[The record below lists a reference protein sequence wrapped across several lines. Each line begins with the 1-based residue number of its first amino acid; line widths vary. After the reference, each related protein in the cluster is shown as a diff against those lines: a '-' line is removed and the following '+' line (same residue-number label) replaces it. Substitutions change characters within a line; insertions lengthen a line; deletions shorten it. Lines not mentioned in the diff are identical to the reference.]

1 MHLIRTYLDYLK
13 DNPQGYWFRRKLYG
27 WGWTPARWQGWAT
40 LAIFTGVFAWI
51 LVPFLNYA
59 TEHQDVPADIMASY
73 LAKVFIWVF
82 LLIAICYKTGE
93 PPKWQWGF
101 PDKKDS

>member
-1 MHLIRTYLDYLK
+1 MNLINRYIAYLK
-13 DNPQGYWFRRKLYG
+13 DNPKGYWFRRKLYG
-27 WGWTPARWQGWAT
+27 WGWMPARWQGWAT
-40 LAIFTGVFAWI
+40 LGVFLTIFTWI

-59 TEHQDVPADIMASY
+59 TEHQDIPADVMVPY
-73 LAKVFIWVF
+73 LAKVFIWVA

-101 PDKKDS
+101 PDKEN